1 VSEIMARFP
10 RRAKNKVEG
19 SVDGTLIKVEPD
31 PLPDAPAEV
40 HRTRAVIVARSTVF
54 TTELEEVIEIIA
66 KERVYRAM
74 LDSLGRRLRIPHM
87 MNEFDSRDDL

>member
-1 VSEIMARFP
+1 MAKSP

-31 PLPDAPAEV
+31 KFAEAPTAAQ
-40 HRTRAVIVARSTVF
+40 RTRAVVVARSTIF

-87 MNEFDSRDDL
+87 MNELDSRDDLRRG

>member
-1 VSEIMARFP
+1 MAKSP

-19 SVDGTLIKVEPD
+19 SAEGTLIKVEPD
-31 PLPDAPAEV
+31 TFAEAPTAT
-40 HRTRAVIVARSTVF
+40 HRTRAVVVARSTVF

-74 LDSLGRRLRIPHM
+74 LDSLGRRLRIPHLM
-87 MNEFDSRDDL
+87 DEFDSRDDLRQG

>member
-1 VSEIMARFP
+1 MAKSP
-10 RRAKNKVEG
+10 RRAKNKIEG
-19 SVDGTLIKVEPD
+19 SVDGTLIKVEPN

-40 HRTRAVIVARSTVF
+40 HRTRAVVVARSTIF

-87 MNEFDSRDDL
+87 MDDLDSRDDLRRG